1 MLADEFIPPRWLKSA
16 HAQSILPS
24 LPLRRSRVERRTA
37 AWRRTSRELLLD
49 CGDGVTLQA
58 LHSAPALRAPTL
70 EPVAA
75 VLLHGWEGSS
85 ESQYILSLAHTLLE
99 RGVDVIRLNLRDHGD
114 THHLNRELFHSC
126 RLPEVVGAVAR
137 LRAMFGAHRLVLAG
151 FSLGGNFMLRVAA
164 EAPRAGI
171 DLDRVL
177 AISPLLDPATTLDA
191 LENGFALYHA
201 YFVQKWTRSLLLK
214 QRAWPDVYRF
224 EPLLRSRNL
233 RRMTEDLVLAHTEF
247 ADLGSYLAGY
257 AITGTRLADLRVPSV
272 ILTAADDPMIPA
284 RDLARLARPATLQV
298 VTTRHG
304 GHCGFLE
311 HLGPTTWVDRFV
323 LGDLQRVGLLPADPG
338 ARVSPA
344 GQASR

>member
-1 MLADEFIPPRWLKSA
+1 MLADDFTPPRWLKSA

-24 LPLRRSRVERRTA
+24 LPLRRSRVERHTA
-37 AWRRTSRELLLD
+37 AWRRASRELLLD

-58 LHSAPALRAPTL
+58 FHSTPLRRAPDL
-70 EPVAA
+70 APVAA
-75 VLLHGWEGSS
+75 ILLHGWEGSA
-85 ESQYILSLAHTLLE
+85 ESQYILSLAHALLE
-99 RGVDVIRLNLRDHGD
+99 RGVDVIRLNLRDHGN

-137 LRAMFGAHRLVLAG
+137 LRQMFAGHRLVLAG

-164 EAPRAGI
+164 GAPRAGI
-171 DLDRVL
+171 ELDRVL

-191 LENGFALYHA
+191 LESGFALYHA

-214 QRAWPDVYRF
+214 QRAWPDDYRF

-233 RRMTEDLVLAHTEF
+233 RRMTEELVLAHTEF
-247 ADLGSYLAGY
+247 ADLESYLAGY
-257 AITGTRLADLRVPSV
+257 AITGARLADLRVPAV

-284 RDLARLARPATLQV
+284 RDLARLARPEALRV

-323 LGDLQRVGLLPADPG
+323 LGDLERTGLLPAGPPPRLSPADPG
-338 ARVSPA
+338 ER
-344 GQASR
+344 

>member
-1 MLADEFIPPRWLKSA
+1 MLGDEFRPPRWLKSA

-24 LPLRRSRVERRTA
+24 LPLRRARVERQTA

-58 LHSAPALRAPTL
+58 FHSAPARRPSAV

-75 VLLHGWEGSS
+75 VLLHGWEGSA
-85 ESQYILSLAHTLLE
+85 ESQYILSLAHALLE
-99 RGVDVIRLNLRDHGD
+99 RGVDVVRLNLRDHGH

-137 LRAMFGAHRLVLAG
+137 LRERFVAQRLVLAG

-164 EAPRAGI
+164 AAPRVGLR
-171 DLDRVL
+171 LDRVL
-177 AISPLLDPATTLDA
+177 AISPVLDPATTLEA
-191 LENGFALYHA
+191 LETGLPLYHA

-224 EPLLRSRNL
+224 GPLLRSRNL
-233 RRMTEDLVLAHTEF
+233 RRMTEALVREHTDFEDL
-247 ADLGSYLAGY
+247 DSYLAGY
-257 AITGTRLADLRVPSV
+257 AITGTRLADLAVPSV

-284 RDLARLARPATLQV
+284 RDLVRLARPEVLRV
-298 VTTRHG
+298 VRTRYG

-323 LGDLQRVGLLPADPG
+323 LGDLERAGLLPVGPVSRPDPADCV
-338 ARVSPA
+338 AR
-344 GQASR
+344 

>member
-1 MLADEFIPPRWLKSA
+1 MPGDDFSPPRWLKSA

-24 LPLRRSRVERRTA
+24 LPLRRARVERYTA

-58 LHSAPALRAPTL
+58 FHSAPAQRPSTI
-70 EPVAA
+70 EPVVA
-75 VLLHGWEGSS
+75 VLLHGWEGSA
-85 ESQYILSLAHTLLE
+85 ESQYILSLGHALLE
-99 RGVDVIRLNLRDHGD
+99 RGVDVVRLNLRDHGN

-126 RLPEVVGAVAR
+126 RLPEVIGAVVR
-137 LRAMFGAHRLVLAG
+137 LRERFMGHRFVLAG

-164 EAPRAGI
+164 AAPRIG
-171 DLDRVL
+171 LMPDRVL
-177 AISPLLDPATTLDA
+177 AISPVLDPATTLEA
-191 LENGFALYHA
+191 LETGFPLYHA
-201 YFVQKWTRSLLLK
+201 YFVQKWTRSLRLK
-214 QRAWPDVYRF
+214 QRAWPDLYRF

-233 RRMTEDLVLAHTEF
+233 RRMTEQLVREHTDFGDLE
-247 ADLGSYLAGY
+247 SYLAGY
-257 AITGTRLADLRVPSV
+257 AITGARLADLAVPAV

-284 RDLARLARPATLQV
+284 RDLARLARSEALRV

-323 LGDLQRVGLLPADPG
+323 LGDLERAGLLSVEPIRRLAPADR
-338 ARVSPA
+338 AA
-344 GQASR
+344 H